1 MHLIAI
7 DYIILILYILITIAI
22 GFYYQKRIRTTTDY
36 FLAGKLLPFWAIG
49 LSIVGSDIGAVD
61 FVGLTGQAYRYGIVV
76 GNFDW
81 IGSVPAMI
89 LAGLVFIPYYWRAG
103 VYTIPEY
110 LGRRYNV
117 YVRALSALIWL
128 VFIAFS
134 LGVLLWSTG
143 LLMES
148 MFGWPIMFSILVMV
162 AVVGVYTIS
171 GGLSAVVMTDVV
183 QVILMAL
190 GAVAILF
197 LGFNTIGGWDAMV
210 EKITSMGPQ
219 YSHHFSLVISPSA
232 NTPYPWTGILFG
244 LAFVLAPAYFIG
256 NQVII
261 QRSLGAKDEWH
272 AKASMIFGAFLKILI
287 PVLVVIPGLIA
298 LALFPDIDDGDK
310 VYAEL
315 IKHLL
320 PPGLTGLIFAAFLAA
335 LMSSVSSII
344 NSVATVWTKDIYE
357 PYFRKL
363 DSDRKSLFMGR
374 LVTGLILVIAVV
386 SSPLSSRF
394 PGVYIYIQT
403 INSFVQG
410 PIFAILLV
418 GMFWERA
425 SQWGGLAGL
434 IGGVLLSGTMYIFRA
449 QLFHIDEPFLYIAW
463 WSFMGSI
470 MICVATSLL
479 SEAKTAEQLRG
490 LVFHQVFRDRELQ
503 EALKINIEK
512 E

>member
-1 MHLIAI
+1 MRLYGI
-7 DYIILILYILITIAI
+7 DYTILILYLITTIAI
-22 GFYYQKRIRTTTDY
+22 GFFYQRRIKTSSDY

-61 FVGLTGQAYRYGIVV
+61 FVGLTGQAYRFGIVV
-76 GNFDW
+76 ANFDW

-103 VYTIPEY
+103 VFTIPEY

-117 YVRALSALIWL
+117 YVRVISALIWL

-143 LLMES
+143 LLMQS
-148 MFGWPIMFSILVMV
+148 MFGWPMIPSILIMV
-162 AVVGVYTIS
+162 VVVGLYTIS
-171 GGLSAVVMTDVV
+171 GGLSAVVMTDVI
-183 QVILMAL
+183 QVLLMSF
-190 GAVAILF
+190 GAVAILI
-197 LGFNTIGGWDAMV
+197 LGFNEVGGWNALV
-210 EKITSMGPQ
+210 TKIESMGPQ
-219 YSHHFSLVISPSA
+219 YSNHFSLVVSPEA

-261 QRSLGAKDEWH
+261 QRSLGARDEWH
-272 AKASMIFGAFLKILI
+272 AKASMIFGAFLKVLI
-287 PVLVVIPGLIA
+287 PILVVIPGLLA
-298 LALFPDIDDGDK
+298 LALFPDIEDGDK

-357 PYFRKL
+357 PYFQKSA
-363 DSDRKSLFMGR
+363 SDRKSLFMGR
-374 LVTGLILVIAVV
+374 LVTGLILLIAVV
-386 SSPLSSRF
+386 SSPLSNRF
-394 PGVYIYIQT
+394 PGVYVYIQT

-410 PIFAILLV
+410 PVFAILLV

-425 SQWGGLAGL
+425 TQWGGLAGL
-434 IGGVLLSGTMYIFRA
+434 IGGVILSGSLYVFREG
-449 QLFHIDEPFLYIAW
+449 LFTISEPFLYIAW
-463 WSFMGSI
+463 WSFLGSVI
-470 MICVATSLL
+470 LCVAVSLVTKPAGQ
-479 SEAKTAEQLRG
+479 EKLRG
-490 LVFHQVFRDRELQ
+490 LVFRQIFKDKELQ
-503 EALKINIEK
+503 EALKRNIEN

>member
-1 MHLIAI
+1 
-7 DYIILILYILITIAI
+7 
-22 GFYYQKRIRTTTDY
+22 
-36 FLAGKLLPFWAIG
+36 
-49 LSIVGSDIGAVD
+49 
-61 FVGLTGQAYRYGIVV
+61 
-76 GNFDW
+76 
-81 IGSVPAMI
+81 
-89 LAGLVFIPYYWRAG
+89 
-103 VYTIPEY
+103 
-110 LGRRYNV
+110 
-117 YVRALSALIWL
+117 
-128 VFIAFS
+128 
-134 LGVLLWSTG
+134 
-143 LLMES
+143 
-148 MFGWPIMFSILVMV
+148 
-162 AVVGVYTIS
+162 
-171 GGLSAVVMTDVV
+171 VVMTDVI
-183 QVILMAL
+183 QVILMAF

-197 LGFNTIGGWDAMV
+197 LGFNAIGGWDVMV
-210 EKITSMGPQ
+210 QKISAMGPE
-219 YSHHFSLVISPSA
+219 YSNHFSLVISPETNS
-232 NTPYPWTGILFG
+232 PYPWTGILFG

-287 PVLVVIPGLIA
+287 PVLVVIPGIIA
-298 LALFPDIDDGDK
+298 LAMFPNIDDGDK

-357 PYFRKL
+357 PFIRKV

-374 LVTGLILVIAVV
+374 LVTGLILVIAVA
-386 SSPLSSRF
+386 SSPLSNRF

-434 IGGVLLSGTMYIFRA
+434 LGGVVLSGCMYVFKDS
-449 QLFHIDEPFLYIAW
+449 LFTIEEPFLYIAW
-463 WSFMGSI
+463 WSFVGSI
-470 MICVATSLL
+470 IISVAVSLL
-479 SEAKTAEQLRG
+479 TDAKRPEQLRG
-490 LVFHQVFRDRELQ
+490 LVFRQVFRDEELQ
-503 EALKINIEK
+503 EALKINIENK
-512 E
+512 N

>member
-7 DYIILILYILITIAI
+7 DYIILIAYLVATIFI
-22 GFYYQKRIRTTTDY
+22 GFYYQRRIQTSTDY

-103 VYTIPEY
+103 VFTIPEY

-117 YVRALSALIWL
+117 YVRMISALIWL
-128 VFIAFS
+128 IFIAFS

-148 MFGWPIMFSILVMV
+148 MFGWPIMVSILVMV
-162 AVVGVYTIS
+162 VVVGVYTIS

-190 GAVAILF
+190 GAVAILV
-197 LGFNTIGGWDAMV
+197 LGFNAVGGWDAMV
-210 EKITSMGPQ
+210 EKITAMGPE
-219 YSHHFSLVISPSA
+219 YSNHFSLVISPKV

-244 LAFVLAPAYFIG
+244 LAFVLAPAYYIG

-272 AKASMIFGAFLKILI
+272 AKGSMIFGAFLKIMI
-287 PVLVVIPGLIA
+287 PILVVIPGLIA
-298 LALFPDIDDGDK
+298 LALFPNIDDGDK

-315 IKHLL
+315 IKQLL

-357 PYFRKL
+357 PFISKEIN
-363 DSDRKSLFMGR
+363 DRRSLFIGR
-374 LVTGLILVIAVV
+374 VVTGLILVIAVA
-386 SSPLSSRF
+386 SSPISNRF

-410 PIFAILLV
+410 PIFAILLL
-418 GMFWERA
+418 GMFWERTT
-425 SQWGGLAGL
+425 QWGGLAGL
-434 IGGVLLSGTMYIFRA
+434 VGGVLLSGIMYTFREN
-449 QLFHIDEPFLYIAW
+449 LFTIEEPFLYIAW
-463 WSFMGSI
+463 WSFVGTNLVTI
-470 MICVATSLL
+470 VVSLL
-479 SEAKTAEQLRG
+479 TKAKTTEELRG
-490 LVFHQVFRDRELQ
+490 LVFRQIFRDKELQ
-503 EALKINIEK
+503 EALKIHVDK
-512 E
+512 